1 MITFTSPGAGPGG
14 EWGEWVVT
22 AHPGAEGR
30 GKIPWAERQAMNRGF
45 GEALAQAFEFAAIP
59 VLFAAFGW
67 WLDDRL
73 GTSPALIV
81 ALATLG
87 FVGVSLRTVYH
98 YLAKAK
104 KEEEGKPWTRRP
116 R

>member
-1 MITFTSPGAGPGG
+1 M
-14 EWGEWVVT
+14 
-22 AHPGAEGR
+22 
-30 GKIPWAERQAMNRGF
+30 PWAERQAMNRGF

-59 VLFAAFGW
+59 VLFAALGW

-73 GTSPALIV
+73 GTSPAFLV
-81 ALATLG
+81 GLAVFG
-87 FVGVSLRTVYH
+87 FVGVCLRTIYF
-98 YLAKAK
+98 YLAKAQ

>member
-1 MITFTSPGAGPGG
+1 
-14 EWGEWVVT
+14 
-22 AHPGAEGR
+22 
-30 GKIPWAERQAMNRGF
+30 MNRGF
-45 GEALAQAFEFAAIP
+45 SDALAQAFEFAAIP

-67 WLDDRL
+67 WLDDLL
-73 GTSPALIV
+73 GISPALLV
-81 ALATLG
+81 ALATIG

-98 YLAKAK
+98 YLAQAK

>member
-1 MITFTSPGAGPGG
+1 
-14 EWGEWVVT
+14 VT
-22 AHPGAEGR
+22 AHPGAEGG
-30 GKIPWAERQAMNRGF
+30 GKLPWAERQAMNRGF

-59 VLFAAFGW
+59 VLFAALGW

-73 GTSPALIV
+73 GTSPALMV
-81 ALATLG
+81 ALATVG
-87 FVGVSLRTVYH
+87 FVGVCLRTIYF
-98 YLAKAK
+98 YLAKTQ